1 MKIQFIPISRKTPTY
16 SFLGEKITV
25 HHDNQSEEIDI
36 SDFPE
41 SAVFKGVE
49 PDKISLKGSH
59 IIRNIERK
67 DEELYVSVCK
77 QHPPGG
83 HWLES
88 DWIDSDDYDPN
99 EVYIKEVSNDN

>member
-25 HHDNQSEEIDI
+25 YHENQSEEIDI

-49 PDKISLKGSH
+49 PYNISLKGTH

-67 DEELYVSVCK
+67 DGELYVSVCK
-77 QHPPGG
+77 QHPPRG

-88 DWIDSDDYDPN
+88 DWIDAQDYKKG
-99 EVYIKEVSNDN
+99 ELYIKEVNNEG